1 MNEKFQTLF
10 TRLRPHRVAVLVNA
24 ADPYWQGTCHKV
36 IEFLSQQW
44 GGYQSMIVPT
54 DGKMIDVVFWKFLSA
69 FDPDV
74 LFYFIKR
81 KGDIKRWSPAE
92 GDKIIEEGV
101 RRFKSDFPDASI
113 DDAQLRR
120 NIMQEPVENFSISK
134 ELSREI
140 LERLS
145 PFHFEDDY
153 NVTPMNSD
161 DTPGYPLTK
170 IADVV
175 PSVQAPDAMFV
186 LSDNLPEGRE
196 APPTLWLY
204 AETGI
209 ASSQLQA
216 DMQNAGVTP
225 VPKYMNTETDGTII
239 GWGIHPETDIGP
251 NTPFGFS
258 RLALAT
264 VRSSLARPYSIPN
277 VIIRGDTLKDFCLYY
292 ALSRANG
299 RSLWM
304 PDWFLARENGYPGRM
319 IAAIRKLEKIGRSVH
334 CEYFSMISLS
344 VPLADLRSLN
354 SVIRQHIT
362 TLSISVDHPDQLQ
375 YLKPMLD
382 HPAKVYIKKNI
393 DRITTHQIIDE
404 KLPGY
409 FESPLPEAFSEVNA
423 TKHRWIV
430 EVSIVENPVPRHP
443 ALGARFVTG
452 NNVHEARA
460 SMDGLAYQCPGAMVI
475 GDDLELQMLRV
486 EIAVPSSDTIFRIVL
501 QHAGYQTILS
511 DKGRY
516 ASETTLKMGGLDRLV
531 AVMRDEKR
539 ASLLRKFL
547 DHSKNQEG
555 VHDQGAMLTDRRRYM
570 DFTAIS
576 KILDGEDFTVSLIDD
591 WIARGILYRGFILK
605 CSRCLNT
612 AWFSVENLTQMFT
625 CPRCATQQQ
634 YRRENWLT
642 TKEPPW
648 HYKLDEIVY
657 QFLHHHGDVAL
668 LAADVLQREAQ
679 RRFLYSS
686 ELKIRSEANPDK
698 KLEIDIC
705 SIVNNK
711 IVIGEA
717 KSNGSLKDDD
727 QKPAQVVA
735 KYRSLAKEMGASA
748 VAFATTEPAWDEAS
762 QTAIDSLRQDDP
774 LLWVYN
780 LRGRELMTKH

>member
-1 MNEKFQTLF
+1 
-10 TRLRPHRVAVLVNA
+10 
-24 ADPYWQGTCHKV
+24 
-36 IEFLSQQW
+36 
-44 GGYQSMIVPT
+44 MIVPT
-54 DGKMIDVVFWKFLSA
+54 DGKTIDVVFWKFLSA

-74 LFYFIKR
+74 LFYFSKR

-101 RRFKSDFPDASI
+101 RKFKSDFPDASI

-120 NIMQEPVENFSISK
+120 DIMQEPVENFSISK

-175 PSVQAPDAMFV
+175 PSVEAPDAMFV
-186 LSDNLPEGRE
+186 LTDNLPEGRE

-209 ASSQLQA
+209 ASSQLHA

-277 VIIRGDTLKDFCLYY
+277 VIVRGDTLKDFSLYY
-292 ALSRANG
+292 ALSRTNG

-344 VPLADLRSLN
+344 LPLADLRSLN

-486 EIAVPSSDTIFRIVL
+486 EIAVPSSDTIFRIAL
-501 QHAGYQTILS
+501 QQAGYQTILS

-539 ASLLRKFL
+539 ASLLKKFL
-547 DHSKNQEG
+547 DQSKNQEG

-570 DFTAIS
+570 DFTAIN
-576 KILDGEDFTVSLIDD
+576 KILDGEDFTVSLIDE

-625 CPRCATQQQ
+625 CPRCATLQQ

-668 LAADVLQREAQ
+668 LATDVLQREAQ

-686 ELKIRSEANPDK
+686 ELKIRSEASLDE

-717 KSNGSLKDDD
+717 KSNGSLKDND

-735 KYRSLAKEMGASA
+735 KYRSLAKKMGASA

-780 LRGRELMTKH
+780 LRGRELMTKR

>member
-1 MNEKFQTLF
+1 
-10 TRLRPHRVAVLVNA
+10 
-24 ADPYWQGTCHKV
+24 
-36 IEFLSQQW
+36 
-44 GGYQSMIVPT
+44 MIVPT
-54 DGKMIDVVFWKFLSA
+54 DGKTIDVVFWKFLSA

-74 LFYFIKR
+74 LFYFSKR

-101 RRFKSDFPDASI
+101 RKFKSDFPDASI

-120 NIMQEPVENFSISK
+120 DIMQEPVENFSISK

-175 PSVQAPDAMFV
+175 PSVEAPDAMFV
-186 LSDNLPEGRE
+186 LTDNLPEGRE

-209 ASSQLQA
+209 ASSQLHA

-277 VIIRGDTLKDFCLYY
+277 VIVRGDTLKDFSLYY
-292 ALSRANG
+292 ALSRTNG

-344 VPLADLRSLN
+344 LPLADLRSLN

-486 EIAVPSSDTIFRIVL
+486 EIAVPSSDTIFRIAL
-501 QHAGYQTILS
+501 QQAGYQTILS

-539 ASLLRKFL
+539 ASLLKKFL
-547 DHSKNQEG
+547 DQSKNQEG

-570 DFTAIS
+570 DFTAIN
-576 KILDGEDFTVSLIDD
+576 KILDGEETSLSVS
-591 WIARGILYRGFILK
+591 
-605 CSRCLNT
+605 
-612 AWFSVENLTQMFT
+612 
-625 CPRCATQQQ
+625 
-634 YRRENWLT
+634 
-642 TKEPPW
+642 
-648 HYKLDEIVY
+648 
-657 QFLHHHGDVAL
+657 
-668 LAADVLQREAQ
+668 
-679 RRFLYSS
+679 
-686 ELKIRSEANPDK
+686 
-698 KLEIDIC
+698 
-705 SIVNNK
+705 
-711 IVIGEA
+711 
-717 KSNGSLKDDD
+717 
-727 QKPAQVVA
+727 
-735 KYRSLAKEMGASA
+735 
-748 VAFATTEPAWDEAS
+748 
-762 QTAIDSLRQDDP
+762 
-774 LLWVYN
+774 
-780 LRGRELMTKH
+780 